1 MGLFKRMK
9 NTFKQSEAAVVV
21 QNLLERQQ
29 HNGMFN
35 ADAAKTATAL
45 VGAVWEQKPSLF
57 DGSFGQRPHK
67 LAVAAAALANGVFN
81 LGESNSNR
89 AGVGMALGEL
99 LAEVDM
105 NGRLYGLNDIDHE
118 LLEMAL
124 DTFEELLDDA

>member
-1 MGLFKRMK
+1 MGLFKSMK

-21 QNLLERQQ
+21 QNLLERQ
-29 HNGMFN
+29 HYNGMFN

-45 VGAVWEQKPSLF
+45 VAAVWEQKPSLF

-81 LGESNSNR
+81 LDDSNGNR

-99 LAEVDM
+99 LAEVDT
-105 NGRLYGLNDIDHE
+105 NGHLYGLNSIDRE

-124 DTFEELLDDA
+124 DTFEELLDEA